1 MKTKFS
7 ISLILTLFI
16 VLSCGFLGRTIE
28 KLTEKTQQKVLKEF
42 GVDNEKRERLMKTG
56 KKSFGEIQKV
66 EDTQITINNNPK
78 VRLFVKVKPEDEK
91 EFEAVIETIV
101 SRVKIPRKGDKVI
114 VYYDPNN
121 KEDIIVD

>member
-1 MKTKFS
+1 
-7 ISLILTLFI
+7 
-16 VLSCGFLGRTIE
+16 
-28 KLTEKTQQKVLKEF
+28 
-42 GVDNEKRERLMKTG
+42 MKTG